1 MKSKIAN
8 LNLRGTLALMVIVIS
23 SLCSLAQAAPG
34 KVGAGQSIALSPQ
47 EQQFIASM
55 APLKVMVDDDFMPLS
70 RYDKATGA
78 YEGISVDLFRQ
89 LATRLGLKY
98 ELLYSADLSWGAKVD
113 LFKQRKIDLLMP
125 LSFTAERAAV
135 GVFTHHFY
143 ETYYAVIAK
152 KSRHIQLKESAGLT
166 AYKIGATKASAILPY
181 VTSLVPASQIVI
193 YDSQALLYQAVRMG
207 DVDVALQNQNV
218 FAEDRFNLE
227 FFDLGQIHTITESTR
242 QYAYYLTQSDAHLQ
256 LANILDRQLMGADL
270 SELRTR
276 YERGEDELVKRYVE
290 QKQHK
295 KLLSW
300 GIAGALTLLVFL
312 GAIYLNHRRLSKRLL
327 ASLQLLQQQKEE
339 LRHSEE
345 KFRAIADCTVNL
357 EIWWGLDNKLLWI
370 NPAVLDYTSYSAE
383 ECMTMADFFGT
394 LIEPQDLQHVT
405 TEIQK
410 GLKGLSVNEVECRS
424 IRKDG
429 TQFWLTLSWVP
440 LRDAK
445 GTLTGF
451 RISGRDISE
460 HKQLQDQVR
469 QLAFHDALTQLP
481 NRNLL
486 NDRLKQ
492 AQQSSQRSACYG
504 ALMFLDLDN
513 FKPVNDTYGHHV
525 GDLLLVE
532 AANRLKNC
540 VRKMDTVARV
550 GGDEFVVVLHELT
563 LDHALAHTQAQQVAE
578 NVRFALAQSY
588 ELTVPQGPQQGT
600 TITHHCTASIGI
612 VLFRAHEASAVEL
625 TKWADQA
632 MYKAKQAGGNQVHL
646 HQTVGEKLEFDGH

>member
-34 KVGAGQSIALSPQ
+34 KVSTEQSIVLSPQ
-47 EQQFIASM
+47 EQQFIASL

-70 RYDKATGA
+70 RYDKATDA

-98 ELLYSADLSWGAKVD
+98 ELLYTANLSWGAKVD

-135 GVFTHHFY
+135 GVFTRHFY

-152 KSRHIQLKESAGLT
+152 KSRHIKLKESAGLT
-166 AYKIGATKASAILPY
+166 AYKIGATKASAILPF

-193 YDSQALLYQAVRMG
+193 YDSQALLYQAARMG
-207 DVDVALQNQNV
+207 DVDVALHNQNV
-218 FAEDRFNLE
+218 FAEDRFKLE
-227 FFDLGQIHTITESTR
+227 FFDLVQIHTITESPR
-242 QYAYYLTQSDAHLQ
+242 KYAYYFTQTDAHLQ
-256 LANILDRQLMGADL
+256 LASILDRQLMGADL

-290 QKQHK
+290 QKQQK
-295 KLLSW
+295 KQLSW
-300 GIAGALTLLVFL
+300 GIAGTLTVLVLL
-312 GAIYLNHRRLSKRLL
+312 AAMYLNHRRLSKRLL
-327 ASLQLLQQQKEE
+327 ASLQLLQQQQAE

-370 NPAVLDYTSYSAE
+370 NPAVLDYTGYSAE
-383 ECMTMADFFGT
+383 ECMNMADFFGT
-394 LIEPQDLQHVT
+394 LIEPQDVLYVT

-410 GLKGLSVNEVECRS
+410 GLQGLSVNEVECRS
-424 IRKDG
+424 VRKDG
-429 TQFWLTLSWVP
+429 TQFWLTLSWIP
-440 LRDAK
+440 LRNTK

-460 HKQLQDQVR
+460 HKLLKDQMR
-469 QLAFHDALTQLP
+469 QLAFHDPLTQLS

-486 NDRLKQ
+486 NDRLEQ
-492 AQQSSQRSACYG
+492 AQQSSKRSACYG
-504 ALMFLDLDN
+504 ALIFLDLDN
-513 FKPVNDTYGHHV
+513 FKMVNDTYGHPV

-532 AANRLKNC
+532 VATRLKKC
-540 VRKMDTVARV
+540 VRQMDTVARV
-550 GGDEFVVVLHELT
+550 GGDEFVVLLNELT
-563 LDHALAHTQAQQVAE
+563 QDHALAHTQAQQVAE
-578 NVRFALAQSY
+578 KVLFALVQPY
-588 ELTVPQGPQQGT
+588 EITIPQGSQQGI
-600 TITHHCTASIGI
+600 TITHHCTASIGL
-612 VLFRAHEASAVEL
+612 VLFRAQEASAIDL

-632 MYKAKQAGGNQVHL
+632 MYKAKRAGRNQVHW
-646 HQTVGEKLEFDGH
+646 HQTVGEKNRI